1 MLSLAVALLALAAP
15 VDEGPTSERADEGV
29 EVLLRRVEAT
39 ELRFNGNLHR
49 RVVTDDEGNVVHLLL
64 DNMQFTTEEFRAL
77 GRIEH
82 LERISFRRTNV
93 SAADL
98 KELRGL
104 KELVMLNLCST
115 ELTDD
120 AIGEL
125 VQLPALR
132 TLCMADVPMTPEAI
146 ELLKK
151 EFDAQDR
158 KLSLGY
164 SLRK

>member
-1 MLSLAVALLALAAP
+1 MLSLAVALMALAAP
-15 VDEGPTSERADEGV
+15 VGEGATPERDDQEV
-29 EVLLRRVEAT
+29 EVLLRRIEAT

-49 RVVTDDEGNVVHLLL
+49 RIATDDEGNVIHLLL

-82 LERISFRRTNV
+82 LQRISFRRTNL

-115 ELTDD
+115 DLADD
-120 AIGEL
+120 AIAEL
-125 VQLPALR
+125 VLLPALR
-132 TLCMADVPMTPEAI
+132 TICMGDVPISPEAV

-164 SLRK
+164 SQRE

>member
-1 MLSLAVALLALAAP
+1 MLSLTVVLLALGAP
-15 VDEGPTSERADEGV
+15 VDDSATPARADEEV

-39 ELRFNGNLHR
+39 ELRFNGNLDR
-49 RVVTDDEGNVVHLLL
+49 RIATDDEGNVIHLLL
-64 DNMQFTTEEFRAL
+64 DNMQFTTQEFRAL

-82 LERISFRRTNV
+82 LQRISFRRTNV
-93 SAADL
+93 SVGDL
-98 KELRGL
+98 RELRGL

-120 AIGEL
+120 AIAEL
-125 VQLPALR
+125 VLLPALR
-132 TLCMADVPMTPEAI
+132 TICMGDVPISPEAV

-164 SLRK
+164 SQRK